1 MTEFVHFLG
10 WAIASFG
17 AALTALSA
25 FAFARLHDPLARSH
39 ALAALCG
46 LGLSLGVAG
55 AALVAAFT
63 AAFGPLLALAV
74 AAYGLGPCLAYL
86 ANAALRARGHTP
98 DERRTSGSRR

>member
-10 WAIASFG
+10 WGVAGFG
-17 AALTALSA
+17 AALMALSA
-25 FAFARLHDPLARSH
+25 FAFARLRDPLARTH
-39 ALAALCG
+39 ALAGLCG
-46 LGLSLGVAG
+46 LGLSLAAAG

-63 AAFGPLLALAV
+63 AAFGPLLALAI

-98 DERRTSGSRR
+98 AERTTSRGRR